1 MAFFPDVKAGDKF
14 QPNALLSNNIR
25 HLVNGMN
32 GFCGGRQIRAGN
44 GQVSIN
50 VYSSI
55 PLSSGVAVNFS
66 EEGNF
71 CGDAIP
77 CEKLTDSKRPWGV
90 LPNDLSAN
98 KIGTCVISGPVT
110 VKISGDTGNFATPSE
125 SEAGIF
131 IRGETGVPVL
141 FVSEN
146 KALLNLGPS
155 QSSEGEAELVYNSA
169 FKAEV
174 LLSSEGGGK
183 KIRIFDPGD
192 PSGQTAGY
200 CDAIGSVDVYEQ
212 DFFEDTSF
220 SLFFHIFYSHDL
232 EKYLYEFSENSSV
245 EGESAVSIR
254 IASWNA
260 SEKKLIQQWWNG
272 DIMLC
277 YNYIV

>member
-1 MAFFPDVKAGDKF
+1 M
-14 QPNALLSNNIR
+14 
-25 HLVNGMN
+25 
-32 GFCGGRQIRAGN
+32 
-44 GQVSIN
+44 
-50 VYSSI
+50 I
-55 PLSSGVAVNFS
+55 P
-66 EEGNF
+66 
-71 CGDAIP
+71 P
-77 CEKLTDSKRPWGV
+77 
-90 LPNDLSAN
+90 
-98 KIGTCVISGPVT
+98 
-110 VKISGDTGNFATPSE
+110 VKIKKGLFFKKAVLSKIEEICGYLRQTRMIAGPGIRIRETAAGSVIE
-125 SEAGIF
+125 S
-131 IRGETGVPVL
+131 L
-141 FVSEN
+141 KNEN
-146 KALLNLGPS
+146 QNSKEGPS
-155 QSSEGEAELVYNSA
+155 QSSEGEAELIYNSA